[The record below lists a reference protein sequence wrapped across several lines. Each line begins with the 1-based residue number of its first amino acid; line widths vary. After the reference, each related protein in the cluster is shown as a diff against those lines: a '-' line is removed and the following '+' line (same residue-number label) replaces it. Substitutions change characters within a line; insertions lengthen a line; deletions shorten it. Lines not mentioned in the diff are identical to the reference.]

1 MARRGARSASRS
13 GACGARRAIR
23 QTVAPAS
30 VGGRPGGILFDL
42 RRAWLRGRV
51 GGTPPDWSSARRE
64 VKSVIPDVQTMLVAL
79 DRKTRLAPAIAKDR
93 GWPSTTV
100 SKLLIVRE
108 ARTARRRLAQHDAT
122 FRLVLPIR
130 GRSIEAWLR
139 RPRGVLAGLLFLSPT
154 SHPGGGRRTRPESVG
169 VRSNSRSG

>member
-1 MARRGARSASRS
+1 PPEAPLAICGERSPVDVLPEHRRT
-13 GACGARRAIR
+13 RALL
-23 QTVAPAS
+23 V
-30 VGGRPGGILFDL
+30 V
-42 RRAWLRGRV
+42 
-51 GGTPPDWSSARRE
+51 E
-64 VKSVIPDVQTMLVAL
+64 VKSVIPDVQAMLVAL
-79 DRKTRLAPAIAKDR
+79 DRETRLAPAIAKDR
-93 GWPSTTV
+93 GWPSNAV

-154 SHPGGGRRTRPESVG
+154 SHPGGGR
-169 VRSNSRSG
+169 